1 MNSHSRIKDLML
13 LVLLFVALPLA
24 LHATGIGCPIKFL
37 TGISCPGC
45 GMTRAWLSALSL
57 NFQQALAYHPLYW
70 SVPLIVLLAFAA
82 SSVWP
87 TIRRAV
93 FLATLIAFLGVWFV
107 RLALPDLSNM
117 LFWSA
122 SLPEPVVTIEA
133 PAWLQ
138 LLTSLA
144 F

>member
-13 LVLLFVALPLA
+13 LALLFVALPLV
-24 LHATGIGCPIKFL
+24 LHVTGIGCPIKFL

-45 GMTRAWLSALSL
+45 GMTRAWLSALTL

-82 SSVWP
+82 SNVWH
-87 TIRRAV
+87 TIRRTV
-93 FLATLIAFLGVWFV
+93 FVVTLIAFLGVWFV

-117 LFWSA
+117 LFWGA

-133 PAWLQ
+133 PVWLE
-138 LLTSLA
+138 LLTS
-144 F
+144 FVF